1 MKKILSMLLT
11 LIMFLGLFVSCEN
24 EEISSSQSETKS
36 ETSSESESPSFIYDE
51 EKNDSE
57 AEKQDIYYEEL
68 SELGVCKSILD
79 LSTEDFLVP
88 NEWVPLLS
96 PGWKY
101 VIFTNYDEFVQILY
115 PNQRNCVDA
124 TIFED
129 NVVFA
134 TLHYSDESLPFEC
147 VGYRDLVIE
156 GTTLMLER
164 DCVPREESSKDLIC
178 KNFYIIPKSEFG
190 ETSPKDIAKIK
201 VNDDT
206 FPSNE
211 ENDSDL
217 ENQDIYYEEL
227 SELEFDLFSYPDE
240 LNPFPPAN
248 WKYAIFTNY
257 DELAQELSAD
267 QNDNFDA
274 TIFENNVVLATTYT
288 SGGTIFFGYTGYRDL
303 VIEGTTLMLEC
314 DCLLTEEAYGH
325 FMSKNY
331 YLIPRSEFG
340 NISLESITEIKVNIN
355 TIPKD

>member
-1 MKKILSMLLT
+1 MKKILSILLALT
-11 LIMFLGLFVSCEN
+11 FCFIALISCGN
-24 EEISSSQSETKS
+24 EENSSSQSEMNS
-36 ETSSESESPSFIYDE
+36 ESSSESESPSFIYDE
-51 EKNDSE
+51 EESNSE

-68 SELGVCKSILD
+68 SELKVCKSILE
-79 LSTEDFLVP
+79 LLVEDFLVP
-88 NEWVPLLS
+88 NEWFPLLS

-164 DCVPREESSKDLIC
+164 DCEPREESSKDLIC

-190 ETSPKDIAKIK
+190 ETSPEDIAKIK

-217 ENQDIYYEEL
+217 ENQDIYYEEIVDFRFKAIL
-227 SELEFDLFSYPDE
+227 NVDEFTPLPKE
-240 LNPFPPAN
+240 G
-248 WKYAIFTNY
+248 WEYAIFTNY
-257 DELAQELSAD
+257 GDFAKKLTANEKE
-267 QNDNFDA
+267 NFDA
-274 TIFENNVVLATTYT
+274 TVFEDNVVLVATHHIEEAILFKYL
-288 SGGTIFFGYTGYRDL
+288 GYRDL
-303 VIEGTTLMLEC
+303 TIDGTTLTIERDRIPIEEERGLFEC
-314 DCLLTEEAYGH
+314 R
-325 FMSKNY
+325 NY
-331 YLIPRSEFG
+331 YIIPRSEFG
-340 NISLESITEIKVNIN
+340 NISPESITEIKAN
-355 TIPKD
+355 TTTLPMD